1 MGTVC
6 KLLILCAGVTFGAA
20 GARAEEA
27 TPQVADRLTATLQ
40 TYLGKVPGVVAVA
53 AAGGRYEVTLDM
65 LPLAERV
72 LAGAGRA
79 EATPLVLALT
89 DRGDGTWDV
98 ALDQAFGLT
107 LDVPGETNVVI
118 GIDQVRMSGVFDE
131 SLRAM
136 RQSVA
141 DLSGIAITQ
150 TVPVPDE
157 GQMVSRQTIAAAHLE
172 TEAVAAAAGGVD
184 LTSATVMTDLLQ
196 VQTLPMSADAA
207 PMEIGFATGRYAA
220 DSAMTGLR
228 TDALLDVLAW
238 LVAHPSRADI
248 AAEQDGLRR
257 VLTAALPLLEGARST
272 GEFSDLS
279 VQTPVGTIALRRAT
293 TASEASGIVA
303 DAHLATSGT
312 MEGLVLPPGLVPGW
326 SEGLV
331 PQDLTL
337 AVEVTGVDLAG
348 PAAILIGAFD
358 LTRPEPFDG
367 SVTDPLLA
375 ALLPTGMAQVAL
387 APGTLTA
394 PLFQLGY
401 DGDLAVGPGAMPVGQ
416 ATVTLQGHD
425 KAVAA
430 LEQAPA
436 PDVAQLL
443 QMLGVARGLAQQDG
457 DLLTWAFS
465 LPGDGR
471 VLLNGMDL
479 AAFPGVAP

>member
-1 MGTVC
+1 MGSVC
-6 KLLILCAGVTFGAA
+6 KLLILCAGVTLGAA

-27 TPQVADRLTATLQ
+27 TRQGADRLTATLQ

-53 AAGGRYEVTLDM
+53 VAGDSYEVTLDM
-65 LPLAERV
+65 LPLAERA

-89 DRGDGTWDV
+89 DRGDGTWGV
-98 ALDQAFGLT
+98 ALDQAFRLS
-107 LDVPGETNVVI
+107 LDVPGQTQMDI
-118 GIDQVRMSGVFDE
+118 GVDRVRMSGVFDE

-150 TVPVPDE
+150 TVPVPDAGE
-157 GQMVSRQTIAAAHLE
+157 MTSRQTIAAARLE
-172 TEAVAAAAGGVD
+172 TEAVAAAVGVD
-184 LTSATVMTDLLQ
+184 LTSATVMTDLVQ
-196 VQTLPMSADAA
+196 VQTLPVSADAA
-207 PMEIGFATGRYAA
+207 PMEIGFATGRYVA
-220 DSAMTGLR
+220 DSAMEGLR

-248 AAEQDGLRR
+248 AAEQEGLRR
-257 VLTAALPLLEGARST
+257 VLTAALPLMEGARST
-272 GEFSDLS
+272 GEVSDLS
-279 VQTPVGTIALRRAT
+279 VQTPVGTFALRRAT

-337 AVEVTGVDLAG
+337 AVAVTGVDLAG

-367 SVTDPLLA
+367 SLMDPLLA
-375 ALLPTGMAQVAL
+375 ALLPSGMAQVVL
-387 APGTLTA
+387 APGSLTA

-401 DGDLAVGPGAMPVGQ
+401 DGDLSVGPGAMPVGQ

-425 KAVAA
+425 RTVAA

-436 PDVAQLL
+436 PDVAQVL

-479 AAFPGVAP
+479 AALPGMAP